1 LLLLH
6 TSDWH
11 LGKHLHGVSLLDDQA
26 YALEHFLEIVREV
39 RPDLVIIVGDVFDRI
54 NPPEEALDLLN
65 STLQKLVGELKVKTV
80 VLPGNHDSSRRLTF
94 GSWLHDKQGLHIVG
108 TLDAALS
115 PIPFE
120 DADGPIHLHAIPY
133 LDPFV
138 ISSYFRTQKI
148 ETHGGAG
155 TALLEHLT
163 RFRRLRKKAVR
174 GLVAAYLQLEGVHAE
189 GSERLLHGELEEGVK
204 PAAFESLSYAAL
216 GFLHQAQS
224 FGQNNEL
231 CYSGS
236 LTSLDFVE
244 HDQKSVQK
252 VEIDGNGVAKIE
264 RIPLRSRRRLRKFV
278 GDWNHLLLG
287 PPEPLAPLDLC
298 CLELTGSSIPLGGA
312 QVEKLRK
319 RYPNLVRLEK
329 VNLVQDAPLSIG
341 ASDNLK
347 QFQEFYQTVVGE
359 PLDSKLLKT
368 LKAEMESADQPRIS
382 SQPEE
387 ITLEVE
393 LVPAPVVV
401 KKPAA
406 PIAPVDQA
414 VALEEPSS
422 LQSAEL
428 ELPDLQIDEL
438 ALSDDVDELI
448 ASFNQ
453 SELNLGIDFDEELEP
468 DITSDFSVLSDEFDA
483 ELSSID
489 QQLKDVEKL
498 LESPNPSLESLS

>member
-1 LLLLH
+1 MLLLH

-39 RPDLVIIVGDVFDRI
+39 RPELVIIVGDVFDRI
-54 NPPEEALDLLN
+54 NPSEEALELLN
-65 STLQKLVGELKVKTV
+65 TTLQKLVGELKVKTV

-108 TLDAALS
+108 SLEAALS
-115 PIPFE
+115 PITFE

-138 ISSYFRTQKI
+138 INSYFRTQKI
-148 ETHGGAG
+148 QTHGGAG

-204 PAAFESLSYAAL
+204 PSAFESLSYAAL

-224 FGQNNEL
+224 FGAKQEL

-244 HDQKSVQK
+244 HDQKSIQK
-252 VEIDGNGVAKIE
+252 VEIDAHGVAKIE
-264 RIPLRSRRRLRKFV
+264 RIPLRSRRRLRKFS
-278 GDWNHLLLG
+278 GDWNQLLLG

-298 CLELTGSSIPLGGA
+298 CLELTGNSIPLGGA
-312 QVEKLRK
+312 QVEKLRR
-319 RYPNLVRLEK
+319 RYPNLVRLERIH
-329 VNLVQDAPLSIG
+329 LLQEAPIQVG
-341 ASDNLK
+341 TSDNLK
-347 QFQEFYQTVVGE
+347 QFLEFYQTVVGE
-359 PLDSKLLKT
+359 PLDSKLLAT
-368 LKAEMESADQPRIS
+368 LKAEMGASAAVLPDEPA
-382 SQPEE
+382 P
-387 ITLEVE
+387 EVE
-393 LVPAPVVV
+393 IS
-401 KKPAA
+401 A
-406 PIAPVDQA
+406 PIEPKPSAPIDPVTLA
-414 VALEEPSS
+414 VALEEPSVMQA
-422 LQSAEL
+422 LED
-428 ELPDLQIDEL
+428 ELPDLHLDDL

-453 SELNLGIDFDEELEP
+453 SELESVAHHDEELEP

-489 QQLKDVEKL
+489 QQLKDVERL
-498 LESPNPSLESLS
+498 LENPHPSLETLE